1 MAEEGKIMKRY
12 IDLSHA
18 IHEGMITTP
27 ASWHPAVEIIQM
39 GSYSVEGR
47 ESYKITFGTHTGTH
61 IDTPAHMVENGVPRI
76 DNLPLDV
83 TIGKAKLLNIPK
95 EPYGKITVEDIK
107 NCGIEV
113 QKGDRIVINTGWY
126 KKWDTQQFFQ
136 EYPYIILETA
146 NWLVDQGV
154 IYVLMDTPSPDDPRE
169 KLVAGQ
175 SNPIHMAF
183 LGRGVFLSECLTNL
197 DEIPSTEFELI
208 VLPLLIKD
216 ADGAPVRAIAVVE
229 D

>member
-1 MAEEGKIMKRY
+1 MKRY

-18 IHEGMITTP
+18 IHEGMSTP
-27 ASWHPAVEIIQM
+27 PAPWHSIVEITQLGRHSI
-39 GSYSVEGR
+39 EGR
-47 ESYKITFGTHTGTH
+47 ESLKITLGNHTGTH
-61 IDTPAHMVENGVPRI
+61 IDTPAHMVENGAPRI
-76 DNLPLDV
+76 DKLPLDV

-95 EPYGKITVEDIK
+95 GPYSKITVEDIK
-107 NCGIEV
+107 SCGIAV

-126 KKWDTQQFFQ
+126 KKWDTQQFYR
-136 EYPYIILETA
+136 EHPSMMLEAA

-154 IYVLMDTPSPDDPRE
+154 IYVLFDIPSPDEPLE

-175 SNPIHMAF
+175 PNPIHLAF
-183 LGRGVFLSECLTNL
+183 LGKGVFISECMTNL

-208 VLPLLIKD
+208 VLPLLIRD
-216 ADGAPVRAIAVVE
+216 SDGAPVRAVAVVE

>member
-1 MAEEGKIMKRY
+1 MKRY
-12 IDLSHA
+12 INLSHA
-18 IHEGMITTP
+18 IHEGMVTPP
-27 ASWHPAVEIIQM
+27 ASWHPVVEITQM
-39 GSYSVEGR
+39 GSHSVEGR

-61 IDTPAHMVENGVPRI
+61 IDTPAHMVADAVQRI

-95 EPYGKITVEDIK
+95 GPFGKITVQDVK
-107 NCGIEV
+107 NCGTTI
-113 QKGDRIVINTGWY
+113 QKGDRVVINTGWY

-136 EYPYIILETA
+136 EYPYITLEAA
-146 NWLVDQGV
+146 NWLVDKGV
-154 IYVLMDTPSPDDPRE
+154 IYVLMDTPSPDDPRK

-175 SNPIHMAF
+175 PNPVHIAF
-183 LGRGVFLSECLTNL
+183 LEKGVYISECLTNL
-197 DEIPSTEFELI
+197 DEIPSNEFELI

-216 ADGAPVRAIAVVE
+216 ADGAPVRAVAVVE